1 MLELEVLTPRL
12 VWSYYYRG
20 CQQWGLGSHHRSDP
34 PLRPASADTLD
45 DSHQVRSDSR
55 PIFLSGAGINVFL
68 RILTFLGKIIFFFRL
83 MFF

>member
-20 CQQWGLGSHHRSDP
+20 CQQWGGSHHRSDP

-45 DSHQVRSDSR
+45 DSHLTRSGQTVLQYFSLAQGST
-55 PIFLSGAGINVFL
+55 FSSGY
-68 RILTFLGKIIFFFRL
+68 
-83 MFF
+83 